1 MFLNNEQN
9 FWSSQILWDLVLLA
23 GLAPLVLKKTLKEV
37 ELIADLHLGAV
48 LLFILC
54 MLIQRFTEGRKYNT
68 EYLTG

>member
-1 MFLNNEQN
+1 M
-9 FWSSQILWDLVLLA
+9 LLA